1 LAALTLISDIGSHAI
16 GLARCCYL
24 FNSRFSALDFQ
35 LIKADV
41 EQFSI
46 AEAVFV
52 LHEVIGDFPENSI
65 HILDVENDLYRY
77 KRILVIRYKK
87 QWILGADNGFAG
99 MLKISE
105 HDVFAFLP
113 KKEMNLNNALMYVY
127 PEVINLLLRK
137 EHHLLDSCKNY
148 QSLQNIQPVFNGA
161 ELRGTIIF
169 VDEFGNS
176 ISNITKELFDTY
188 IGTKPFQ
195 IKLNRHEKIRKFHN
209 HFGEVPDGEKL
220 CMWTES
226 SYLQIAINRGSASML
241 LGLDKGKMI
250 TIEIEQ
256 KYDLQISKN
265 DF

>member
-1 LAALTLISDIGSHAI
+1 LAALTLISDIGPHAI

-52 LHEVIGDFPENSI
+52 LNEVIGDFPENSI
-65 HILDVENDLYRY
+65 HILDVDNDLYRH
-77 KRILVIRYKK
+77 KKILVIRYKN
-87 QWILGADNGFAG
+87 QWVLGANNGFAG
-99 MLKISE
+99 MLKLNE
-105 HDVFAFLP
+105 KDVFAFLP
-113 KKEMNLNNALMYVY
+113 TKAMNLKNVLLHVY
-127 PEVINLLLRK
+127 PEVIDLLERK
-137 EHHLLDSCKNY
+137 AQHLLESNTDYKA
-148 QSLQNIQPVFNGA
+148 LQNIQPVFNGA

-176 ISNITKELFDTY
+176 ISNITKELFDTC

-226 SYLQIAINRGSASML
+226 AYLQIAINRGSASML